1 MKLVMKT
8 IKAFLLLFM
17 FTYSASANEEIGFI
31 ETYALAEDREKA
43 IQQLIPGTEDFYYYS
58 ALHAQ
63 TSGQLNKVEEFMEPW
78 IKRYGETQ
86 RVQEIKNRQALIRY
100 SQDPKG
106 SLDYLRRVLN
116 IQFNH
121 QQQKLDAKPNL
132 PTALDPATVSW
143 EAFRATAFRNS
154 NNLSQVSDRGLDRII
169 RDNVELDGKRRRDL
183 LSRLIYPDYE
193 RLVGLI
199 AADLRTKESGGFG
212 EFRIHRNLMPEQL
225 DELAGLNPQL
235 EDNVNFVNTRIQKL
249 RPSEDVD
256 IELSEEARDAYLN
269 RMWDYVKTL
278 RPSFNSMKTHVLY
291 RLLEHKRDKGEYP
304 RDLFL
309 SYLKLPRSV
318 PYIEPKYIARQE
330 MRSVQ
335 SDLNADFRS
344 VTTLPPVGGDE
355 SLVKDYLLHFFVE
368 DESFEGFAPFIR
380 DSYLKPVFAEAK
392 LVNGIGDPERWFS
405 LISPSAVQ
413 SLKDRVDIE
422 FAKTNPKN
430 FKLDDEVSLNVRVKN
445 VRDLIVKVYEINSLN
460 YFLDKKQDINTDLNL
475 DGLIANEEKSYQYD
489 EAPIRRKNEVFS
501 FESLKGK
508 RGVWVVEFIGNGMS
522 SRALIRKGDLQL
534 LTRTS
539 SAGLIASVV
548 DGNNQKVE
556 KASIR
561 FGGKEYKANDK
572 GAIVLPFSTK
582 GSQSVIVTD
591 GDFSVLSRIKF
602 PGENYVLEAGFHFE
616 REALIPGQEVD
627 LAVKPV
633 LRVDGVSS
641 PVDVLEKVKL
651 TITTTDIEGVDS
663 VNTVEDFEIFNN
675 RESVHTFRVPSRVR
689 LLSVELEG
697 EVSTVSGSPVTVD
710 CYDTQ
715 EFLVNSIDETT
726 LVADAHLGKFGGNWV
741 VEVLGKSGESL
752 ADRAVQLQF
761 NHRDFNRVIKASL
774 KTGPDGRVQLGVL
787 DGITS
792 LGLQI
797 DGIGSRN
804 WTLPADRHSLPR
816 AIHAKAGDVVEIP
829 LSDPEGDFS
838 ANDLAI
844 FETRGGSFVS
854 NEFAKTSFE
863 NGLVQLSGLTAGDY
877 TVVLRG
883 TGDSI
888 RVRVTDAVNSVLDYA
903 LSNSRHLQVNYRKP
917 LQISSAEVKGE
928 NFEIRLA
935 NADEGTRVHVIA
947 TRYVPQFD
955 SYSSLNRLPATSP
968 FAISRGSNGSRFVS
982 GRDIGE
988 EYRYILERRSSK
1000 KFPGNM
1006 LKRPGLLLNPWEV
1019 SDTNTSTDDAAAG
1032 EAYKKSKPK
1041 KEAGMAK
1048 APIEEMSDG
1057 LMGSGEI
1064 TPNLDFFAK
1073 QAFVAYNLV
1082 PDENG
1087 VISFKRSELGDR
1099 QHVHV
1104 LAVNFES
1111 AAYRSASLDAG
1122 EEGTQ
1127 FRDLR
1132 LQSHLDLKKHFTQQ
1146 RNVTLL
1152 NAGDSLTIDDLRASE
1167 METYETLRAVHGTM
1181 FGVNAEENFSEFSFV
1196 LNWNT
1201 LPAERKKELYSDYAS
1216 HELNFFLY
1224 RKDPK
1229 FFETVIQP
1237 YLKNKRDKTFMD
1249 HYLTGSDL
1257 KEFTSPWKFGRLNIV
1272 ERILLARR
1280 LGGDEP
1286 GIMKRHVGDL
1296 VELIPVDV
1304 EKKSFFFRSA
1314 LRGRRMSGGVRY
1326 DFADA
1331 DGAQLNDTATASVAF
1346 AGMAFD
1352 APAPAAAPLPAMRMK
1367 ALTKGRGAQG
1377 IRDVAAQNLSSAGRA
1392 GSDVGMM
1399 LGKKLSEER
1408 GEGLKDN
1415 FGLNLEEELGELED
1429 MRRLSRGRQLFRKL
1443 QSTKEWAENNY
1454 YHRLI
1459 AEQNADLIRV
1469 NDFWRDFADWDGNGG
1484 FYSREFP
1491 AATNSFAE
1499 MLLALAVLDL
1509 PFDAEDQEFTVKDN
1523 ELTITAKSPVIVFHE
1538 EIEEAKLGEDRPP
1551 VLVSQN
1557 FFRNDDRQKM
1567 VQGETVD
1574 KFVSDEFLTGVLY
1587 GAQVVVTNPTSSSH
1601 KLDFL
1606 LQIPQGAVPANGSDY
1621 TRTVSARLNPFSTE
1635 KVETYFY
1642 FPQTSGEEVFGHY
1655 PVHVAK
1661 NEELIAWSDPF
1672 DFKVVDKLSNF
1683 DKASWEYLSQ
1693 FGTEREVLDYL
1704 KQNNSRAIDL
1714 GRIAWRARENLDFF
1728 REVTSLLDQQHVY
1741 DDTLWSYGIFHDQL
1755 PVARQYLLHREGFLN
1770 NCGRY
1775 LDCELVSIDPVE
1787 RHWYQHLEYSPLVNA
1802 RSHQLGRDRK
1812 ILNDRFRNQ
1821 YSGMMSVL
1829 SYRPELDSYDQLGAA
1844 YFLFLQ
1850 DRVEEALVWLE
1861 KVQPQNVDTRL
1872 QLDYLDAYASL
1883 YRGEPQVASQL
1894 AEKYADYPVD
1904 RWKEKFAQV
1913 ADQVKEM
1920 GGGDVKIQDE
1930 KDREQQQDT
1939 RAANTPS
1946 FTFTTEGRKAKM
1958 AYQNIEEV
1966 TVNYYEMDLEFLFSS
1981 KPFVSGGSGQFSYI
1995 RPNTSEKKS
2004 LPADGSSFE
2013 FEIPERFASKNVLVE
2028 IVGAGQ
2034 TKSSAVYSNSL
2045 QVQFAENYGRVQV
2058 LEDGEGKP
2066 LSTVYVKVYAKNKD
2080 GSVKFFKD
2088 GYTDLR
2094 GKFDY
2099 VSLNTNELDQVDK
2112 LSVLVMS
2119 EDKGSLVQEVA
2130 PPQR

>member
-1 MKLVMKT
+1 M
-8 IKAFLLLFM
+8 
-17 FTYSASANEEIGFI
+17 
-31 ETYALAEDREKA
+31 
-43 IQQLIPGTEDFYYYS
+43 
-58 ALHAQ
+58 
-63 TSGQLNKVEEFMEPW
+63 
-78 IKRYGETQ
+78 
-86 RVQEIKNRQALIRY
+86 
-100 SQDPKG
+100 
-106 SLDYLRRVLN
+106 
-116 IQFNH
+116 
-121 QQQKLDAKPNL
+121 
-132 PTALDPATVSW
+132 
-143 EAFRATAFRNS
+143 
-154 NNLSQVSDRGLDRII
+154 
-169 RDNVELDGKRRRDL
+169 
-183 LSRLIYPDYE
+183 
-193 RLVGLI
+193 
-199 AADLRTKESGGFG
+199 
-212 EFRIHRNLMPEQL
+212 
-225 DELAGLNPQL
+225 
-235 EDNVNFVNTRIQKL
+235 
-249 RPSEDVD
+249 
-256 IELSEEARDAYLN
+256 
-269 RMWDYVKTL
+269 
-278 RPSFNSMKTHVLY
+278 
-291 RLLEHKRDKGEYP
+291 
-304 RDLFL
+304 
-309 SYLKLPRSV
+309 
-318 PYIEPKYIARQE
+318 
-330 MRSVQ
+330 
-335 SDLNADFRS
+335 
-344 VTTLPPVGGDE
+344 
-355 SLVKDYLLHFFVE
+355 
-368 DESFEGFAPFIR
+368 
-380 DSYLKPVFAEAK
+380 
-392 LVNGIGDPERWFS
+392 
-405 LISPSAVQ
+405 
-413 SLKDRVDIE
+413 
-422 FAKTNPKN
+422 
-430 FKLDDEVSLNVRVKN
+430 
-445 VRDLIVKVYEINSLN
+445 
-460 YFLDKKQDINTDLNL
+460 
-475 DGLIANEEKSYQYD
+475 
-489 EAPIRRKNEVFS
+489 
-501 FESLKGK
+501 
-508 RGVWVVEFIGNGMS
+508 
-522 SRALIRKGDLQL
+522 
-534 LTRTS
+534 
-539 SAGLIASVV
+539 
-548 DGNNQKVE
+548 
-556 KASIR
+556 
-561 FGGKEYKANDK
+561 
-572 GAIVLPFSTK
+572 
-582 GSQSVIVTD
+582 
-591 GDFSVLSRIKF
+591 
-602 PGENYVLEAGFHFE
+602 
-616 REALIPGQEVD
+616 
-627 LAVKPV
+627 
-633 LRVDGVSS
+633 
-641 PVDVLEKVKL
+641 
-651 TITTTDIEGVDS
+651 
-663 VNTVEDFEIFNN
+663 
-675 RESVHTFRVPSRVR
+675 
-689 LLSVELEG
+689 
-697 EVSTVSGSPVTVD
+697 
-710 CYDTQ
+710 
-715 EFLVNSIDETT
+715 
-726 LVADAHLGKFGGNWV
+726 
-741 VEVLGKSGESL
+741 
-752 ADRAVQLQF
+752 
-761 NHRDFNRVIKASL
+761 
-774 KTGPDGRVQLGVL
+774 
-787 DGITS
+787 
-792 LGLQI
+792 
-797 DGIGSRN
+797 
-804 WTLPADRHSLPR
+804 
-816 AIHAKAGDVVEIP
+816 
-829 LSDPEGDFS
+829 
-838 ANDLAI
+838 
-844 FETRGGSFVS
+844 
-854 NEFAKTSFE
+854 
-863 NGLVQLSGLTAGDY
+863 
-877 TVVLRG
+877 
-883 TGDSI
+883 
-888 RVRVTDAVNSVLDYA
+888 
-903 LSNSRHLQVNYRKP
+903 NYRKP